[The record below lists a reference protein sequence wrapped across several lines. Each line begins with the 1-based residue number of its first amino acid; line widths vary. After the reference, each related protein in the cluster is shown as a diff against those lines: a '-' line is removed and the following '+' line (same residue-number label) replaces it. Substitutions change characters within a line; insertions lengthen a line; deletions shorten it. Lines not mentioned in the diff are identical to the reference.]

1 MAESDQLAVHSA
13 VAPAGALGHP
23 QHRSAQYG
31 QGPGNLPAQHRQLMA
46 NRRTSPP

>member
-31 QGPGNLPAQHRQLMA
+31 RGRATCRRSTA
-46 NRRTSPP
+46 N